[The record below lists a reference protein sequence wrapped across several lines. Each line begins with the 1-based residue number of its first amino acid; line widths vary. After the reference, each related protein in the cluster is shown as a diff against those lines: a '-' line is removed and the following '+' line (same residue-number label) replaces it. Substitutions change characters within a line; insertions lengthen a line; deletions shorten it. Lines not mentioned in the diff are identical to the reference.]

1 MDVQDY
7 LRRVKPQIEA
17 DEFKTIIRKKK
28 TGQYADQDR
37 RESLKET
44 FKPIT
49 DELEKV
55 DEGID
60 ELKDELK
67 DLKAIEGP
75 PALPAIEEPKEDN
88 IITNADSFK
97 NEGVIDEA
105 IAKSLEYNT
114 STIKKEI
121 NKIKN
126 DKYLTSKQKD
136 DANKEFNIVR
146 ETNKKY
152 VKKLRFLKESKNI
165 MQTGSGAVVCYN
177 NPNDLLDRL
186 ELLGGSI
193 SAGNNSVKEEFSEVA
208 HTLWK
213 LNLINSKKLN
223 QLLKTFL

>member
-1 MDVQDY
+1 M
-7 LRRVKPQIEA
+7 
-17 DEFKTIIRKKK
+17 
-28 TGQYADQDR
+28 
-37 RESLKET
+37 KET